1 MSIKI
6 RIIKLLDEKE
16 IRDVGI
22 NVAIIRIATFF
33 LADSVDFRGPRR
45 SAAEATNRDF

>member
-22 NVAIIRIATFF
+22 NVAIISIATLF
-33 LADSVDFRGPRR
+33 LA
-45 SAAEATNRDF
+45 E